1 MDGKYRY
8 VHDEKALECSRHER
22 PEEDGHPAVQGP
34 GGDGGRAALGVRH
47 EPGHARAEAD
57 HPGGRRGGRR
67 MFSVLMGEDV
77 EARREFI
84 QENAKYA
91 FIDT

>member
-1 MDGKYRY
+1 VLKRIT
-8 VHDEKALECSRHER
+8 LE
-22 PEEDGHPAVQGP
+22 DA
-34 GGDGGRAALGVRH
+34 
-47 EPGHARAEAD
+47 AEAD
-57 HPGGRRGGRR
+57 V